1 MAAIWGGIASSR
13 YFTTAS
19 CSGVHAARPST
30 RKINDTLWCALSV
43 QKLRAAVFHW
53 FLKVFRLR
61 FLTTRFRRAIM
72 SAPFFCSPGGFLC
85 HNGGANSV
93 PRHAGKTIGR
103 QKFDGLVQGE
113 KMHPQKMSFAEIR
126 GFPRSRRRFG
136 DPFKRRV
143 SLILRVG
150 DCRRQHFCK
159 IIKMGHFSIFGVPWS
174 REAT

>member
-1 MAAIWGGIASSR
+1 M
-13 YFTTAS
+13 
-19 CSGVHAARPST
+19 
-30 RKINDTLWCALSV
+30 
-43 QKLRAAVFHW
+43 RAAVFHW

-143 SLILRVG
+143 SLILEVGVG
-150 DCRRQHFCK
+150 DSETIGSYLNR
-159 IIKMGHFSIFGVPWS
+159 FGSSSVHLKALNPS
-174 REAT
+174 FPMSPRSTTTVR